1 MKSVKVDLNID
12 TGVKPVSQPLRR
24 IPFSVRPK
32 IEEELRRLEGED
44 IIEKIDKPTSWVSPT
59 VITPKKNSNEIRLN
73 VDMRVANDAI
83 PRVNSIT
90 PTIDELIHELDGAK
104 VFSHLDMNHGYHQ
117 LELDENS
124 RDITTF
130 STHIGFYR
138 YKRLNYG
145 TKSAGD
151 IFQNRVREELT
162 QNIPG
167 VINISDD
174 ILVTGKNQ
182 QEHDQRL
189 ETLLQTAREK
199 TVTYNN

>member
-1 MKSVKVDLNID
+1 
-12 TGVKPVSQPLRR
+12 
-24 IPFSVRPK
+24 
-32 IEEELRRLEGED
+32 
-44 IIEKIDKPTSWVSPT
+44 
-59 VITPKKNSNEIRLN
+59 
-73 VDMRVANDAI
+73 MRVANGAI

-90 PTIDELIHELDGAK
+90 PTIDELIQELNGAQ
-104 VFSHLDMNHGYHQ
+104 VFSHLDMNYGYHQ

-130 STHIGFYR
+130 STHIGFYW

-151 IFQNRVREELT
+151 IFQNRIKEELT
-162 QNIPG
+162 QYIPG

-174 ILVTGKNQ
+174 ILVIGKDQ

-189 ETLLQTAREK
+189 EAFLETAREK
-199 TVTYNN
+199 NDTFNKSKCEFSKDKCLYFGLMFSKDGVSPDPSKVQAIRATDPPRSTKELNSFLCTVQYNARFMKKFASSTEKL